1 MCLKKGINMH
11 SKIDEELLNV
21 EESIDEKVDQI
32 TFVDEETGEE
42 ILFEVIDEV
51 IINNVKYI
59 LVVDEEDISTILKQ
73 VNEADEELEYA
84 LVEEEDEFKL
94 AAVEFMTNEDYDIE
108 L

>member
-1 MCLKKGINMH
+1 MK
-11 SKIDEELLNV
+11 SKIDEELVNV
-21 EESIDEKVDQI
+21 EESIDETVEQI

-42 ILFEVIDEV
+42 ILFEVVDEV

>member
-1 MCLKKGINMH
+1 MN
-11 SKIDEELLNV
+11 SKIDEELVNV
-21 EESIDEKVDQI
+21 EESIDETVEQI

-42 ILFEVIDEV
+42 ILFEVVDEV

>member
-1 MCLKKGINMH
+1 M
-11 SKIDEELLNV
+11 DEELINV
-21 EESIDEKVDQI
+21 KESIDETVGQI

-42 ILFEVIDEV
+42 ILFEVVDEV

-59 LVVDEEDISTILKQ
+59 LVVDQEDISTILKQ

>member
-1 MCLKKGINMH
+1 MESRIE
-11 SKIDEELLNV
+11 EELLQS
-21 EESIDEKVDQI
+21 EDAKEDALEQI
-32 TFVDEETGEE
+32 SFVDEETGEE
-42 ILFEVIDEV
+42 ILFEVMDEV

-73 VNEADEELEYA
+73 VNEKDEELEYA